1 MMVYERM
8 LSGTDLNFAYSR
20 DVPSPSNKQSTS
32 NLDRVQEPEKR
43 VAPQPD
49 NVPIPMPSSLDS
61 PLMTPDEKVFLLS
74 AELKRHRE
82 MSQNTATNSQPGYI
96 DKMWGKKRDVM
107 KLFMIALVFMSALSL
122 HWVAKHYM
130 NDYLETN
137 VMSQTKELVFRLLY
151 PLSVLFVLWN
161 MRVFS
166 K

>member
-20 DVPSPSNKQSTS
+20 DVPSPSSKIASAP
-32 NLDRVQEPEKR
+32 EPEKR
-43 VAPQPD
+43 APPPPPD
-49 NVPIPMPSSLDS
+49 NVPIPMPSSVDS

-74 AELKRHRE
+74 AELKRQRE
-82 MSQNTATNSQPGYI
+82 MHQNINANNANNNQPGYI

-107 KLFMIALVFMSALSL
+107 KLFMIALIFMSALSL

-130 NDYLETN
+130 KDYLESN
-137 VMSQTKELVFRLLY
+137 VMSQTKELIFRLLY
-151 PLSVLFVLWN
+151 PISVLFVLWN